1 MKSNLAKRVVRLYSQ
16 RMQIEEAFRDLKCA
30 RFGLGLEQHEC
41 KQIARLAILSL
52 IAMLALLVAWFIG
65 KALELTGRH
74 RDYQANSV
82 RHRTVLS
89 TIFLGLRVI
98 ETRRTTFAAHNI
110 DAAVRHLLQQI
121 SDFHAQA

>member
-1 MKSNLAKRVVRLYSQ
+1 
-16 RMQIEEAFRDLKCA
+16 MQIEEAFCDLKCA